1 MLYRERTEQLTWN
14 RALARLAS
22 LFDGRRRRQ
31 RRTEMDLISLSP
43 YLRRDIGFP
52 PPNEKPQLYQIGGQ
66 IAGNHGESDN

>member
-14 RALARLAS
+14 RALARLVS

-52 PPNEKPQLYQIGGQ
+52 PE
-66 IAGNHGESDN
+66 